1 MVGLPRRASPALGKA
16 RPRASG
22 FSLPAM
28 DENQDGRHSANKQLR
43 DGPLLPI
50 TNSSLTPSSN
60 RCYTS
65 YEERRSYVIVPRQQ
79 ITQRIREDQAVAAMR
94 NLPESFYL
102 GLATIAAAM
111 DLNVE
116 DITTMVIMMGDVWLR
131 KHIGLDRIQ

>member
-1 MVGLPRRASPALGKA
+1 M
-16 RPRASG
+16 
-22 FSLPAM
+22 
-28 DENQDGRHSANKQLR
+28 
-43 DGPLLPI
+43 
-50 TNSSLTPSSN
+50 
-60 RCYTS
+60 
-65 YEERRSYVIVPRQQ
+65 IVPRQQ
-79 ITQRIREDQAVAAMR
+79 ITQRIREDQAVATMR

>member
-1 MVGLPRRASPALGKA
+1 
-16 RPRASG
+16 
-22 FSLPAM
+22 
-28 DENQDGRHSANKQLR
+28 
-43 DGPLLPI
+43 
-50 TNSSLTPSSN
+50 
-60 RCYTS
+60 
-65 YEERRSYVIVPRQQ
+65 
-79 ITQRIREDQAVAAMR
+79 MR